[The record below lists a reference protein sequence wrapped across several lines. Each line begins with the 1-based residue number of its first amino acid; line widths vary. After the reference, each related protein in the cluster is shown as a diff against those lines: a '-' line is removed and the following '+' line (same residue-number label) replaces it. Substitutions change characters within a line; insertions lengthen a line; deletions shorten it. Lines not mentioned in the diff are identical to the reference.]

1 MSTVIKTLYVN
12 DFTTLIICFE
22 LSFGSL
28 KHIEQV
34 GGNLQIVLINI
45 KAINISGLTNLRAK
59 VGKNRSRL
67 FWQSSNS
74 TNIHGNF
81 LRQGKNIGFLIGGEK
96 SIQWQRN
103 NRIYITLFENK
114 VSQLFIVAS
123 IHNAIGDNNKSLF
136 SRLQSTDNPLH
147 K

>member
-1 MSTVIKTLYVN
+1 MGTIIKALNVD

-28 KHIEQV
+28 EHIEQV

-67 FWQSSNS
+67 FWQSGNPA
-74 TNIHGNF
+74 NIHGSF

-103 NRIYITLFENK
+103 NCINITLFEDK
-114 VSQLFIVAS
+114 IS
-123 IHNAIGDNNKSLF
+123 
-136 SRLQSTDNPLH
+136 
-147 K
+147 